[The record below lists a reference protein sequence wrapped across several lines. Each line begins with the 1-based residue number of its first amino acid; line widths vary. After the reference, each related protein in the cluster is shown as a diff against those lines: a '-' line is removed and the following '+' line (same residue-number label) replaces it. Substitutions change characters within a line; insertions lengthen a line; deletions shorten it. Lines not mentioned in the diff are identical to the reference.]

1 MADATRESSAVL
13 RARNRRARLE
23 VEDWL
28 YANCSEVRQ
37 LGRADVQTIRK
48 GMVGGWRVKLEV
60 TGGTRTI
67 DIMVPGAFPFQAPRI
82 RLVDLPA
89 DEDWPHVESDNVL
102 CLVPE
107 TASFDPDD
115 PAGGVIALLNMV
127 VELSDLVATGGA
139 DEEFRSEVLS
149 YWANRVPGGQKEV
162 VSISN
167 PTPVSRLVSVWNGPI
182 CRVLADTSEELLQWL
197 YNRYPVGQRLKFDV
211 GALLWLGE
219 PLTVGQFPRTA
230 RDILDLAEAAGATD
244 ILTKA
249 AASVSGDLVVGLG
262 MTTANGLAV
271 AGLTIPRPSPVR
283 GRDLV
288 HLGFRPGKTPLSLVA
303 KRFFGSAS
311 ILRADWKRAD
321 HSWVHG
327 RDQDQ
332 RAIGLKSKK
341 VVVFGCGSIGA
352 PVAVALAQAG
362 ITKFVFVDHDVLNP
376 SNLSRHPLGA
386 QYLGLFKAEA
396 LAAKLKQDLPH
407 LRIQT
412 VVKRMEEVLMTA
424 GNLSDV
430 DLIVSAVGDW
440 GAEAMLDA
448 WSESCG
454 RPVPIVF
461 GWTEAHACAGHA
473 VAVMKAGAAFRD
485 GFDPTGLPQLRVTEF
500 ASTTVRQEPACG
512 AVFQPYGPIELQGS
526 IGIIAELALDALLQP
541 PATSTHR
548 IWVGRERHLI
558 QVGGNWSSAWTRL
571 AGDRPEGGFQFERP
585 WAQALEEGMLAA

>member
-1 MADATRESSAVL
+1 MADVTRESSTLL
-13 RARNRRARLE
+13 RARHRHARLE

-37 LGRADVQTIRK
+37 LDRADVQTIRK

-60 TGGTRTI
+60 TGGPRI
-67 DIMVPGAFPFQAPRI
+67 VDIMVPDAFPFQAPRI

-127 VELSDLVATGGA
+127 VELSDLVAAGGA

-149 YWANRVPGGQKEV
+149 YWANRIPGGRKEII
-162 VSISN
+162 SIAD

-182 CRVLADTSEELLQWL
+182 RRVLADTPEVLLQWL
-197 YNRYPVGQRLKFDV
+197 HNRYPVGQKFKFDV
-211 GALLWLGE
+211 GALLWLGD

-230 RDILDLAEAAGATD
+230 RDILELAEAAGATD
-244 ILTKA
+244 ILSKA

-262 MTTANGLAV
+262 MNTTNGVAV
-271 AGLTIPRPSPVR
+271 AGLTIPRPPPIR

-288 HLGFRPGKTPLSLVA
+288 HHGFRPGKTPLTLVT
-303 KRFFGSAS
+303 KRFFGSAG

-321 HSWVHG
+321 HSWIHG

-332 RAIGLKSKK
+332 RAAGLKNKK

-352 PVAVALAQAG
+352 PIAVALAQAG
-362 ITKFVFVDHDVLNP
+362 IGKFVFVDHDVLNP

-386 QYLGLFKAEA
+386 QYLGLFKAEG

-412 VVKRMEEVLMTA
+412 LVKRMEEVLMTA
-424 GNLSDV
+424 GNLSNV

-448 WSESCG
+448 WSEASG

-473 VAVMKAGAAFRD
+473 VAVMKNGAAFRD

-526 IGIIAELALDALLQP
+526 IAAIAELALDALLKP
-541 PATSTHR
+541 PTMSTHR
-548 IWVGRERHLI
+548 IWVGRERHLS
-558 QVGGNWSSAWTRL
+558 QVGGKWSNTWSKL
-571 AGDRPEGGFQFERP
+571 AGERSEGGFLFERP
-585 WAQALEEGMLAA
+585 WAKALEDRTLAA